1 MTLTLN
7 LQGQIRNLLYLSQKW
22 SDCHKAKKKHIDRT
36 QALKCGHR
44 VWPWPW
50 PWPRIFKVQHG
61 ICYISTKSGP
71 KVRCKDLPDSDWGDF
86 RCRRA
91 VDSSNFCWECLE
103 KTDRVITAPHCT
115 VYYKKMF
122 TPSRFAAFAVFGTSL
137 PISDR
142 VTPLSLCQPY
152 NSSNPMRRCVNEWY

>member
-36 QALKCGHR
+36 QALKCGLR

-91 VDSSNFCWECLE
+91 IDSSNFFCECLE

-115 VYYKKMF
+115 VYYKKCLHRHGLQRLQCSA
-122 TPSRFAAFAVFGTSL
+122 PVYPYPIGSL
-137 PISDR
+137 HCCCANHTIPQVRWGD
-142 VTPLSLCQPY
+142 V
-152 NSSNPMRRCVNEWY
+152 